1 MRVYMKE
8 KKQAPPQKELAGSLS
23 TLKKRGKTQE
33 KIRVHATPTPPPPG
47 DTDEDDEDDDDE
59 GDDDEN
65 EEEDE
70 DEQEEKEDN
79 FSAKSLSLAKS
90 AKPLSDPEEASK
102 TIDRLARF
110 TLLNRLDLSHAGLK
124 STEMLAEAVN
134 TSQKES
140 AKRPAGTREWFGRR
154 LTWLSMAGNA
164 GLGEELAASNTKEPV
179 KGKAKAKQAPSVW
192 SGLELM
198 QELFVLN
205 LSHCALPSPPPIAS
219 LPNLRALILSH
230 NNLSF
235 LAQSSTF
242 PLLPHLNTLVLSHNS
257 LKSLPTTLPSSC
269 PSLTKLSI
277 TFNDLGPSPESKN
290 SRTLTILPDFTP
302 LLSLREVR
310 LGQNPRLA
318 EINLPAHIATWGT
331 GSDGSGKGLTVL
343 ELNSCGIDDWKKLGP
358 LLKVDK
364 AQNQEGDRRGGLAV
378 LNLKDNPVCELDG
391 YRKKI
396 LAVHR
401 NLRSLDDVRIE
412 SNVPK
417 KDPPKSRN
425 ASRPAPSTDAN
436 AEPVSERT
444 KRKREDVDEEAV
456 ATPSDS
462 DPAAT
467 KKRSDSTKKEEKA
480 GKTAPLKKE
489 GTHEES
495 ASKKR
500 KHLKEDTKSSEQES
514 QTPSEANAADTS
526 KKGARRGGRGG
537 AKKSNKQEPSPE
549 KMDVDAVEAAA
560 GSTSVGDASKQPAAS
575 EDSNVEPGAPKKK
588 RRKAKKETAAASDV
602 PGDDQTPSTS
612 ANPIVKKEPKEKKL
626 RQRQAK
632 KLQPAVA
639 WDAEPA
645 GIKEEVG
652 AGTSQ
657 AAEQS
662 AGPKPEDAVKQK
674 TSVVGVIEVKKR
686 NKTKRE
692 EGAAPASAASGS
704 GSAIAPE
711 VAASSAISGGA
722 GADEIGTGKSED
734 AWGGGGDGFW

>member
-23 TLKKRGKTQE
+23 TLKKRVKTQE
-33 KIRVHATPTPPPPG
+33 KIRVHANATPPLPG
-47 DTDEDDEDDDDE
+47 DTDEDEDGDEDEDKEED
-59 GDDDEN
+59 

-70 DEQEEKEDN
+70 EEEEKEDN

-102 TIDRLARF
+102 TTDRLARF

-124 STEMLAEAVN
+124 STELLAEAVN
-134 TSQKES
+134 ASQKES
-140 AKRPAGTREWFGRR
+140 AKRPAGAREWFGRR

-164 GLGEELAASNTKEPV
+164 GLGEELAASSTKEPV
-179 KGKAKAKQAPSVW
+179 KGKGKGKAKQSPSVW

-235 LAQSSTF
+235 LAQSSSF

-310 LGQNPRLA
+310 LGHNPRLA
-318 EINLPAHIATWGT
+318 QINLPAHIATWGT
-331 GSDGSGKGLTVL
+331 GTDGSGKGLTVL

-417 KDPPKSRN
+417 KETPKSRN

-436 AEPVSERT
+436 AEPVSART

-456 ATPSDS
+456 DTPSDS

-467 KKRSDSTKKEEKA
+467 KKRTDATKKEEKA
-480 GKTAPLKKE
+480 GKSAALKKE

-495 ASKKR
+495 AGKKR

-514 QTPSEANAADTS
+514 QTPPEANAADTS
-526 KKGARRGGRGG
+526 KKGARRGSRGG
-537 AKKSNKQEPSPE
+537 AKKSNMQEPSPE
-549 KMDVDAVEAAA
+549 KMDVDAVETADA
-560 GSTSVGDASKQPAAS
+560 STSVGDVSKQPAT
-575 EDSNVEPGAPKKK
+575 EDGTAEPGAPKKK
-588 RRKAKKETAAASDV
+588 RKKAKKETAAASDV
-602 PGDDQTPSTS
+602 SGDDQTPSTS
-612 ANPIVKKEPKEKKL
+612 ANPLVKKEPKEKKL

-645 GIKEEVG
+645 GIKEEVI

-662 AGPKPEDAVKQK
+662 AGQKAEDEVKQK

-704 GSAIAPE
+704 GSAVAPE
-711 VAASSAISGGA
+711 VAAALAVSGGA